1 MAKPKTNREGYQLVL
16 DVISKSKL
24 AKTLDLSRQ
33 AVGNWGP
40 TVPEAYGYR
49 VSIITGVPI
58 EDILPEVAP
67 EVHHKLKKLADEE
80 TKITQSR

>member
-1 MAKPKTNREGYQLVL
+1 MAKPKTNEEGYQLVL
-16 DVISKSKL
+16 DIISKSRL
-24 AKTLDLSRQ
+24 AECLDLTRQ

-40 TVPEAYGYR
+40 RVPEAYAYR

-67 EVHHKLKKLADEE
+67 EVHRRLKEIAYAKA
-80 TKITQSR
+80 